1 MAFDNGKMPFMNATA
16 EIDKAGRLV
25 VPKKMRD
32 ALHLVPGTRLVLK
45 QKGEAIIMQPESKPR
60 GLYRKNGMLV
70 YEFGRPLPP
79 DHVDWLDQAREERSE
94 AIMGSWP
101 KP

>member
-1 MAFDNGKMPFMNATA
+1 MNATA

-32 ALHLVPGTRLVLK
+32 ALHLVPGTRLTLRTE
-45 QKGEAIIMQPESKPR
+45 GEAIVVQQEVKGR

-70 YEFGRPLPP
+70 YDIGRPVPP
-79 DHVDWLDQAREERSE
+79 EAVDWVNQDREERIEHIYNS
-94 AIMGSWP
+94 GL
-101 KP
+101 KR